1 MTCYLFSD
9 VEYIS
14 KCSAF
19 VLSILNSRPLKN
31 SIKMEHS
38 LIQLAIILNIS
49 QYEKDSM
56 ACGDLSLISTN
67 HAGSLHCEWKF
78 KYWTSTRLKETT
90 SKISSNFCKK
100 FREKNTFHTKNK
112 VFCCHLNDQSLI
124 K

>member
-38 LIQLAIILNIS
+38 LIQLAITLNIS
-49 QYEKDSM
+49 QYEKDNM

-67 HAGSLHCEWKF
+67 HAGSLLCEWKF
-78 KYWTSTRLKETT
+78 KCWMSTRLKETT
-90 SKISSNFCKK
+90 SKISSNFFKK
-100 FREKNTFHTKNK
+100 FREKILSTQRI
-112 VFCCHLNDQSLI
+112 VFWCHLNDQSLI